1 MDLGKSTVIP
11 DFLFNQQLVIGKCS
25 DLRRVGNA
33 QHLVAAGGLF
43 QLLANAPGGKAGNT
57 GVDLI
62 INNGRNRIFISQ
74 GALERQHDT
83 GKLAAG
89 SDFSQR
95 LGLLAGVG
103 RNQKFNVILS
113 CGS

>member
-1 MDLGKSTVIP
+1 MGD
-11 DFLFNQQLVIGKCS
+11 
-25 DLRRVGNA
+25 A
-33 QHLVAAGGLF
+33 QHLMAAGSLL
-43 QLLANAPGGKAGNT
+43 QLLANTPGGKARNT